1 MTQQYMF
8 IIIVTTALKNNVVL
22 PLHSLPNTFGSSW
35 STWPVSNLHGQVHDI
50 PSYRNILHYVFL
62 QNYLMKN

>member
-22 PLHSLPNTFGSSW
+22 PPTACRTLLALFGASLPQAE
-35 STWPVSNLHGQVHDI
+35 LHTCLIQHVLLESEMQARRKI
-50 PSYRNILHYVFL
+50 EIL
-62 QNYLMKN
+62 